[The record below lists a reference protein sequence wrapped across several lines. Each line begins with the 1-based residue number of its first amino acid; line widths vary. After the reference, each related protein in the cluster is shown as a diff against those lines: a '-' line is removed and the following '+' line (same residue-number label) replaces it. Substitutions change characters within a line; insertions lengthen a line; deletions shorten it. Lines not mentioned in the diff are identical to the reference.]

1 MKYFLMLFVLV
12 FGTVGCQDKKQ
23 YNLGETEFQRELNA
37 EYKDATTSPLKDEDR
52 KTFEG
57 LEFFKN
63 DSTYVVTATLELT
76 PDSEFV
82 PMKTTTSRMSEKR
95 VYGVLR
101 FELKGKSFKLNI
113 YQDKDLMTREGYENY
128 LFLPFFDE
136 TSGEDSYGGGRYI
149 DARIPEGNT
158 MVIDFNKAYNP
169 YCAYNDTYSCPIVPR
184 ENYLK
189 TRIEAGVKVFKK
201 H

>member
-1 MKYFLMLFVLV
+1 MKYFLVWSLLALGIVS
-12 FGTVGCQDKKQ
+12 CQNKKQ
-23 YNLGETEFQRELNA
+23 YNLGETAFQQELNA

-63 DSTYVVTATLELT
+63 DSIYVVKAILELM

-82 PMKTTTSRMSEKR
+82 PMKTTTSRISEKR
-95 VYGVLR
+95 IYGILN
-101 FELKGKSFKLNI
+101 FELKGESFKLNI
-113 YQDKDLMTREGYENY
+113 YQDKDLMTKEGYENY

-136 TSGEDSYGGGRYI
+136 TSGEESYGGGRYI
-149 DARIPEGNT
+149 DARIPKGDT
-158 MVIDFNKAYNP
+158 IIIDFNKAYNP
-169 YCAYNDTYSCPIVPR
+169 YCSYNDKYSCPIVPR
-184 ENYLK
+184 ENYLA
-189 TRIEAGVKVFKK
+189 TRIEAGVKAFKK

>member
-1 MKYFLMLFVLV
+1 MLFVLV